1 MLFVATALENAT
13 LEDTLPAV
21 EPSRIAAMW
30 EELSGTVDPY
40 ITILLLVQTVILW
53 RLGSELGRMDPEK
66 LVAAIKRAREAE
78 SASAAAAAP
87 TRASRRAPPS
97 DGWERWLRC
106 FQGVAVADAAAA
118 VSDAA
123 AAVATAD
130 A

>member
-21 EPSRIAAMW
+21 EPSRIAAIW
-30 EELSGTVDPY
+30 EDWSGTVDPY

-53 RLGSELGRMDPEK
+53 KLGTELGRMDPEK

-78 SASAAAAAP
+78 PANAATLAPARGAAGAV
-87 TRASRRAPPS
+87 ASRKAPSS

-106 FQGVAVADAAAA
+106 FQG
-118 VSDAA
+118 
-123 AAVATAD
+123 
-130 A
+130 

>member
-21 EPSRIAAMW
+21 EPSQIAAMW

-66 LVAAIKRAREAE
+66 LVAAIKRAREAVPANAA
-78 SASAAAAAP
+78 ASAPARGTAGAV
-87 TRASRRAPPS
+87 ASRKAPS

-106 FQGVAVADAAAA
+106 FQG
-118 VSDAA
+118 
-123 AAVATAD
+123 
-130 A
+130 